1 MACIYC
7 KNGNSKR
14 VYPDIPNTR
23 RCNIC
28 GSIYSYDD
36 TGVTDLVYGSSW
48 RERCAVRY
56 AITDR
61 YLMLHVNRGAEKP
74 RGGLLGIFVAAA
86 VQMARD
92 DETRYGYYALSE
104 LRHVVYPFRAN
115 KIKGDVG
122 IRFVFRDGSD
132 FILKRGYGHWTGVC
146 AFLKEAGVEIVDG
159 SDRHFGDRYCQKPF
173 INEDTADLRVCA
185 PAAEEIQMMEGNL
198 AVPLIGG
205 AEAEQMPVKS
215 APMLQTI
222 YDLSL
227 PVAALENIKEKG
239 LILLKDLLAK
249 SVPEL
254 RAMGV
259 KEATLLQLSTARE
272 KFGLI
277 QGEGFA
283 QLQKPPHI
291 PEEEAPAEPIVPEPT
306 AAKPAPQPTAV
317 PPVREAPQPTVAAP
331 VTEHAPES
339 AAPEATDEAA
349 QLRRDRRYKF
359 CTCCGEKLEREDAFC
374 PECGTK
380 QRR

>member
-1 MACIYC
+1 
-7 KNGNSKR
+7 
-14 VYPDIPNTR
+14 
-23 RCNIC
+23 
-28 GSIYSYDD
+28 
-36 TGVTDLVYGSSW
+36 
-48 RERCAVRY
+48 
-56 AITDR
+56 
-61 YLMLHVNRGAEKP
+61 
-74 RGGLLGIFVAAA
+74 
-86 VQMARD
+86 MARD

-115 KIKGDVG
+115 KIKEDVG

-185 PAAEEIQMMEGNL
+185 PAAKDIQMMEGNL

-205 AEAEQMPVKS
+205 AEAEQMPVKTV
-215 APMLQTI
+215 PMLQTV

-227 PVAALENIKEKG
+227 PVGALNNIKSKG

-254 RAMGV
+254 RAMGI

-283 QLQKPPHI
+283 QLRKPPHI
-291 PEEEAPAEPIVPEPT
+291 PVEERPAEPTAPEPT
-306 AAKPAPQPTAV
+306 AAKPAPEPAAA
-317 PPVREAPQPTVAAP
+317 PPVKEAPQPMAEAAP
-331 VTEHAPES
+331 VEEAP
-339 AAPEATDEAA
+339 AAP
-349 QLRRDRRYKF
+349 RRDRKFKF
-359 CTCCGEKLEREDAFC
+359 CHCCGEKLEPEDAFC